1 MHDLLIRG
9 GQIVDGTGQDAFTAD
24 VAVRDGRIVEVGRV
38 TTPARRTIDA
48 DGALVTPGF
57 LDIHTHYDGQVSWD
71 SDMEPSASHG
81 VTTAVMGNC
90 GVGFAPCRPQD
101 RDTLIA
107 LMEGVEDIP
116 GTALH
121 EGIDWRWESFPD
133 YLDAL
138 ADVPRAMDIGVLA
151 PHNPIRLHVMGERAV
166 RREAATPDD
175 IGAMQALL
183 VGALKAGALG
193 FSTADTVGHRDAN
206 GNPTYARRVA
216 AAELFALGEAMGKAG
231 LGVIQIFNDFYQ
243 ENAGDFPTILALAR
257 RSGRPLSFTFEQDEA
272 WPEGFLDMVLAALTL
287 ENAAGIRLK
296 AQVAPRAI
304 GGLHSLEGSINPFMT
319 RPSYRAIAHLPHAE
333 RVAAMA
339 DPALRARILSEPDIP
354 ISDLVMSVTPR
365 AAEWGKDPIR
375 MAQRT
380 FLMGPEPDYE
390 QPIEQSLFG
399 LSQASGRSGEEI
411 LYDHLLTE
419 GGRGQVFVPVM
430 NYVESDYE
438 AVRRMMESPHA
449 ILGLSDGGAHVG
461 YICDG
466 SFPTYLLSHWTRD
479 RSRGPR
485 LRLEDAVRL
494 QTTRPA
500 EQMGLADRGRIA
512 PGLRADLNIID
523 HQRLKVGRPTLHHD
537 LPAGGTRFLQ
547 GATGYIAT
555 FVAGVAVREQDQP
568 TGARPGRL
576 VRGAQPA

>member
-1 MHDLLIRG
+1 
-9 GQIVDGTGQDAFTAD
+9 
-24 VAVRDGRIVEVGRV
+24 
-38 TTPARRTIDA
+38 
-48 DGALVTPGF
+48 
-57 LDIHTHYDGQVSWD
+57 
-71 SDMEPSASHG
+71 
-81 VTTAVMGNC
+81 
-90 GVGFAPCRPQD
+90 
-101 RDTLIA
+101 
-107 LMEGVEDIP
+107 
-116 GTALH
+116 
-121 EGIDWRWESFPD
+121 
-133 YLDAL
+133 
-138 ADVPRAMDIGVLA
+138 
-151 PHNPIRLHVMGERAV
+151 MGERAV
-166 RREAATPDD
+166 RREAATADD
-175 IGAMQALL
+175 LVAMQTLL

-206 GNPTYARRVA
+206 GSPTYARRVA
-216 AAELFALGEAMGKAG
+216 AAELFALGEAMGRAR

-243 ENAGDFPTILALAR
+243 ENAGDFPTIVELAR

-272 WPEGFLDMVLAALTL
+272 WPEGFLDTVLAALDR
-287 ENAAGIRLK
+287 ENAAGVQLK

-319 RPSYRAIAHLPHAE
+319 RPSYRAIAGLPHAA
-333 RVAAMA
+333 RVAALR
-339 DPALRARILSEPDIP
+339 DPDVRARILSEPDIP

-399 LSQASGRSGEEI
+399 LVQASGRSGEEI
-411 LYDHLLTE
+411 LYDHLLSDD
-419 GGRGQVFVPVM
+419 GRGQVFVPVM

-523 HQRLKVGRPTLHHD
+523 HARLKVGRPTLHND

-547 GATGYIAT
+547 GATGYVGT
-555 FVAGVAVREQDQP
+555 FVAGVAVRENDQP

-576 VRGAQPA
+576 VRGRKAA

>member
-1 MHDLLIRG
+1 VHDLIIRG
-9 GQIVDGTGQDAFTAD
+9 GTIADGTGADTFTAD
-24 VAVRDGRIVEVGRV
+24 IAIRGGRIAEVGQV

-57 LDIHTHYDGQVSWD
+57 LDIHTHYDGQISWD
-71 SDMEPSASHG
+71 QDMEPSASHG

-90 GVGFAPCRPQD
+90 GVGFAPCRPED

-133 YLDAL
+133 YIDAI
-138 ADVPRAMDIGVLA
+138 ADVPRTMDIGLLA
-151 PHNPIRLHVMGERAV
+151 PHNPIRLYVMGERAV

-175 IGAMQALL
+175 IATMQGLL

-216 AAELFALGEAMGKAG
+216 ASELYALGEAMGRAN

-243 ENAGDFPTILALAR
+243 DNAGDFPTIVELAR

-272 WPEGFLDMVLAALTL
+272 WPEGFLDDVLAALER

-304 GGLHSLEGSINPFMT
+304 GGIHSLEGSINPFMT
-319 RPSYRAIAHLPHAE
+319 RPTYRAIAHLPHDE
-333 RVAAMA
+333 RVAA
-339 DPALRARILSEPDIP
+339 LRNPEVRAKILSEPDIP

-380 FLMGPEPDYE
+380 FLLGSVPDYE
-390 QPIEQSLFG
+390 QPIAQSLFG
-399 LSQASGRSGEEI
+399 LARAGGRSGEEI

-479 RSRGPR
+479 RTRGPR
-485 LRLEDAVRL
+485 LRLEDAISL
-494 QTTRPA
+494 QTSRPA
-500 EQMGLADRGRIA
+500 DQMGLADRGRIA
-512 PGLRADLNIID
+512 PGLRADINIID
-523 HQRLKVGRPTLHHD
+523 HANLAIGRPTLHND

-547 GATGYIAT
+547 GATGYRAT
-555 FVAGVAVREQDQP
+555 IVAGVPVRENDAP

-576 VRGAQPA
+576 VRGAQSA

>member
-1 MHDLLIRG
+1 MHDLVIEG
-9 GQIVDGTGQDAFTAD
+9 GQIVDGTGADAFAGD
-24 VAVRDGRIVEVGRV
+24 VAVRDGRIVEIGRI
-38 TTPARRTIDA
+38 TTSARRTINA

-71 SDMEPSASHG
+71 ADMEPSASHG

-90 GVGFAPCRPQD
+90 GVGFAPCRAAD

-121 EGIDWRWESFPD
+121 EGIDWRWESFSD

-138 ADVPRAMDIGVLA
+138 DDGQRAMDIGVMV
-151 PHNPIRLHVMGERAV
+151 PHNPLRLYVMGERAV
-166 RREAATPDD
+166 RRAPATPDD
-175 IGAMQALL
+175 LAAMQGLL
-183 VGALKAGALG
+183 VDALKAGALG
-193 FSTADTVGHRDAN
+193 FSTADTVGHRDAH
-206 GNPTYARRVA
+206 GNATYARRVA
-216 AAELFALGEAMGKAG
+216 AAELFALGGAMGHAG

-243 ENAGDFPTILALAR
+243 ENAGDFPTIVELAR

-272 WPEGFLDMVLAALTL
+272 WPEGFLDHVLGALDR
-287 ENAAGIRLK
+287 ENAAGVRLK

-304 GGLHSLEGSINPFMT
+304 GGIHSLEGSINPFMT
-319 RPSYRAIAHLPHAE
+319 RPSYRAIAGLPHAA
-333 RVAAMA
+333 RVAALR
-339 DPALRARILSEPDIP
+339 DPDLRARILSEPDIP

-380 FLMGPEPDYE
+380 FLLGPEPDYE

-399 LSQASGRSGEEI
+399 LVQASGRSGEEI

-430 NYVESDYE
+430 NYVESNYE

-479 RSRGPR
+479 RTRGPK
-485 LRLEDAVRL
+485 LRLEEAVRL
-494 QTTRPA
+494 QTARPA
-500 EQMGLADRGRIA
+500 EQMGLGDRGRIA

-523 HQRLKVGRPTLHHD
+523 QDRLKVGRPTLHQD

-547 GATGYIAT
+547 GATGYVAT
-555 FVAGVAVREQDQP
+555 FVAGVAVREHDRP
-568 TGARPGRL
+568 TGANPGRL
-576 VRGAQPA
+576 VRGARPA